1 MRIGEL
7 DRGSFVPDNEPSIA
21 LAQAIRR
28 EAELHAFA
36 MATRRMFH
44 RTSAVAALALV
55 GLSQPVAAQPCIG
68 NPIQTNQTCTNSV
81 SLINTSPNVGLRDNG
96 TLTVTNTSSGLISGT
111 SFGIFTAID
120 ANVTNVGAI
129 SSAGRGI
136 QAQGAA
142 NLTNSGHISGGVHGV
157 VAFAGTTVTN
167 FGTIS
172 GGTMGVLGFNAT
184 TPLNVTNWGTITGGT
199 SAVIGQAGLVGIAS
213 VTNYGTISSTV
224 SNAIQA
230 GSLANVTN
238 FGTITSGGSAGVG
251 VNEVAN
257 VTNSGTISG
266 AAFGIY
272 AGTAATVI
280 NTGTI
285 TGAIG
290 IKTGGIGPGAA
301 NVSNSGTIAGTTAAL
316 MFSSASDTLTL
327 LPGSKIVGP
336 ILLGGGN
343 DTINFRTVNQNLTF
357 DTLAGATATGTSP
370 FAVVGNQAVAVDP
383 TPFAMAGR
391 NLVDFT
397 REVSELLRSV
407 GASPASSLPT
417 AAAFAPDHSVS
428 ARIGDAFASIPA
440 LGYAGE
446 PMVFKNATVR
456 THDGRAVWMRGFGGH
471 QRQDADGALLP
482 SRTTFGGGAA
492 GVDIVA
498 RPDLRLGA
506 FMGGGLIRFSIDAS
520 ADNTKTDTV
529 FGGLYG
535 RYASTFAGAASFFDF
550 ALHGGFSGNAT
561 SRTVNNNLAPGGIEV
576 ASASYN
582 SGYLSP
588 ELAYNVNLPL
598 WTSYT
603 LTPSVRLR
611 YVAGFF
617 GSYTESG
624 STANLTVGSRTIHL
638 FEQRGELK
646 LTHASTFGGRP
657 LLTSVHAGVLGMQQ
671 AGDTTVNT
679 LVLGASMPF
688 VTPGKD
694 TVAGVLGGGGF
705 EWHTGAGISLFG
717 AAEAI
722 GMSDSS
728 TLVTAKAGVRSVF

>member
-1 MRIGEL
+1 MRMAETG
-7 DRGSFVPDNEPSIA
+7 RGSFVPDNESSIA

-36 MATRRMFH
+36 MATGRGFRRV
-44 RTSAVAALALV
+44 SALAALALM
-55 GLSQPVAAQPCIG
+55 GLSESVAAQPCIG

-81 SLINTSPNVGLRDNG
+81 SLIDTTPNFGLRDNG
-96 TLTVTNTSSGLISGT
+96 TLTVTNTSSGLIQGAQ
-111 SFGIFTAID
+111 FGIFAAIG
-120 ANVTNVGAI
+120 ANVTNTGNI
-129 SSAGRGI
+129 SGGIRGI
-136 QAQGAA
+136 QA
-142 NLTNSGHISGGVHGV
+142 NGGVT
-157 VAFAGTTVTN
+157 VANYGS
-167 FGTIS
+167 IS
-172 GGTMGVLGFNAT
+172 GGTHGILGFNPT
-184 TPLNVTNWGTITGGT
+184 VPTNVTNWGTITGGT
-199 SAVIGQAGLVGIAS
+199 SAIAAINGVVGIGN

-238 FGTITSGGSAGVG
+238 FGVITSGGSAGVG

-257 VTNSGTISG
+257 VTNAGSISG

-272 AGTAATVI
+272 AGTAATVV

-285 TGAIG
+285 AGAIG
-290 IKTGGIGPGAA
+290 IRSGEIGPGAA
-301 NVSNSGTIAGTTAAL
+301 NITNSGTISGTTAAL
-316 MFSSASDTLTL
+316 FFSGASDTLTL

-336 ILLGGGN
+336 MVLGGGN
-343 DTINFRTVNQNLTF
+343 DTINFRTGNQNLTF
-357 DTLAGATATGTSP
+357 DTLAGATVTGTVP

-397 REVSELLRSV
+397 RGISEVLRSV
-407 GASPASSLPT
+407 SGAAMSSGTT
-417 AAAFAPDHSVS
+417 ATAFAPGDGL
-428 ARIGDAFASIPA
+428 AGRIDDAFAGFPA

-456 THDGRAVWMRGFGGH
+456 TDDGRAVWARGLGGH
-471 QRQDADGALLP
+471 QRQDADGALLR
-482 SRTTFGGGAA
+482 STTTFGGGAA

-498 RPDLRLGA
+498 RPDLRFGV
-506 FMGGGLIRFSIDAS
+506 FMGGGFSRFSIDTN

-535 RYASTFAGAASFFDF
+535 RYASTFAGAPSFFDF
-550 ALHGGFSGNAT
+550 ALHGGYSGNST
-561 SRTVNNNLAPGGIEV
+561 SRSINNNLAPGGIEV

-582 SGYLSP
+582 SGYLTP

-598 WTSYT
+598 WAAVT

-617 GSYTESG
+617 GGYTESG
-624 STANLTVGSRTIHL
+624 STANLAVGSRTIHV

-646 LTHASTFGGRP
+646 LTHATMLGGRQ
-657 LLTSVHAGVLGMQQ
+657 LLTSVHVGVLGTERV
-671 AGDTTVNT
+671 GDTTVNT
-679 LVLGASMPF
+679 VVLGASLPF

-694 TVAGVLGGGGF
+694 TVAGVLGGGAF
-705 EWHTGAGISLFG
+705 EWRTGPGVSLYG

-728 TLVTAKAGVRSVF
+728 TVVTAKGGIRAVY